1 MSTSID
7 IVIPIFNEEETLPE
21 LFRRLE
27 GVFVSLPNH
36 SFRVICVNDGSRD
49 ASLSLLVSQHR
60 RDSRYQIIDL
70 SRNFGHQAA
79 ITAGLAYSDA
89 DATIILDADLQ
100 DPPELFVQ
108 LIEAWKRGAQVVL
121 AERASRKETGLR
133 RLGFE
138 FFYRVAGLL
147 VETSLRANTG
157 VFGLMDKQV
166 VSELKLLPEKN
177 RFIPGLRTW
186 MGFSQETI
194 NYNRQERAAGAP
206 KQSFPR
212 LVKYGL
218 DAIFSFSYKP
228 LRVFTAIG
236 VLVSLLGFAL
246 ALFFLSRRVLGIETA
261 ETGFTTLVTLI
272 LLFGGLQFVFIGVVG
287 EYVARIYDEVKRR
300 PQFIVRKEYGIEPRG
315 PTKPKGIVPQ

>member
-27 GVFVSLPNH
+27 GVFVSLPNQT
-36 SFRVICVNDGSRD
+36 FRVICVNDGSRD
-49 ASLSLLVSQHR
+49 SSLSLLVSHR
-60 RDSRYQIIDL
+60 QVDSRYHVIDL

-79 ITAGLAYSDA
+79 ITAGLAYTDA
-89 DATIILDADLQ
+89 DAVIILDADLQ
-100 DPPELFVQ
+100 DPPELFAE
-108 LIEAWKRGAQVVL
+108 LIAAWKRGAQVVL
-121 AERASRKETGLR
+121 AERVSRKETGFR

-147 VETSLRANTG
+147 VETSLRANSG
-157 VFGLMDKQV
+157 VFGLMDRQV

-194 NYNRQERAAGAP
+194 SYNREERAAGAP
-206 KQSFPR
+206 KQSLRR

-228 LRVFTAIG
+228 LRLFTAIG
-236 VLVSLLGFAL
+236 IFVSVFGFAL
-246 ALFFLSRRVLGIETA
+246 AVFFLSRRLMGIETA

-300 PQFIVRKEYGIEPRG
+300 PQFIVRKEYGFSSHH
-315 PTKPKGIVPQ
+315 PTKAD